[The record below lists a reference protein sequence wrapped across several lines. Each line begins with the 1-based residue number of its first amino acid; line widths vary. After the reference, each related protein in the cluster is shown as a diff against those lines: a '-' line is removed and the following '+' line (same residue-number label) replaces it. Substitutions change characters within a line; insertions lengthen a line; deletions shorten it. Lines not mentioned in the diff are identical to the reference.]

1 LQTDKFIGG
10 ATNSK
15 ETVLDLSVVIPLYNE
30 KAALEELKNKLV
42 EAINQLNLNYEVI
55 FVDDGSSDGSCEI
68 LKKLHENDDHVK
80 VIQFR
85 KNHGKAAALAAGF
98 ERASGKVIV
107 TMDADLQD
115 DPNEIKNLL
124 GKLNQGYDLVSGWKK
139 RRYDPLSKRLP
150 SKIFNCVV
158 SWVSGIRLHDF
169 NCGLKGYRCEV
180 AKTID
185 LYGEFHRFTPVLA
198 HWEGFR
204 VTEIAVQHH
213 PRKYGSSKYGLA
225 RFTHGFLDLITILFL
240 LKFKKRP
247 LHLFGI
253 AGLLFFLG
261 GIGIS
266 LYLTFE
272 RLFAQKYLS
281 NRPLLFLGVLLII
294 IGIQFVSIG
303 LLGEMITE
311 TQKSRQGISLK
322 AEIGFD

>member
-1 LQTDKFIGG
+1 MYKFIGG
-10 ATNSK
+10 ITESQATI
-15 ETVLDLSVVIPLYNE
+15 LDLSVVIPLYNE
-30 KAALEELKNKLV
+30 RESLEELKNQLTEVANRLKLS
-42 EAINQLNLNYEVI
+42 YELI
-55 FVDDGSSDGSCEI
+55 FIDDGSSDDSCEV
-68 LKKLHENDDHVK
+68 LKQLHVK
-80 VIQFR
+80 DRQVKILQFR
-85 KNHGKAAALAAGF
+85 KNYGKAAALTAGF
-98 ERASGKVIV
+98 KRASGKVVV

-115 DPNEIKNLL
+115 DPNEIENLL
-124 GKLNQGYDLVSGWKK
+124 NKLDQGYDLVSGWK
-139 RRYDPLSKRLP
+139 RQRFDPLSKRLP
-150 SKIFNCVV
+150 SKIFNRVV
-158 SWVSGIRLHDF
+158 SWVAGIRLHDF
-169 NCGLKGYRCEV
+169 NCGLKAYRSEV

-198 HWEGFR
+198 HWLGFR
-204 VTEIAVQHH
+204 VSEIVVQHH

-225 RFTHGFLDLITILFL
+225 RFANGFFALITIIFL
-240 LKFKKRP
+240 SKFKKRP

-253 AGLLFFLG
+253 AGLLSFLI

-281 NRPLLFLGVLLII
+281 NRPILFLGVLLII

-311 TQKSRQGISLK
+311 TQKARQDVLFK